1 MAKIISVD
9 ENSIAYELGLQCGDE
24 ILEVNGR
31 KVNDILVFRYMTAD
45 EEYEITVKKAD
56 GTIEIYDIENDFG
69 EDLGVEFENPLMSKA
84 KSCANKCI
92 FCFIDQL
99 PKGMRETLYFK
110 DDDTR
115 LSFLHGNYITMT
127 NISDKELEDMIYI
140 HVSPVNISVHCTD
153 PQLRSFMLGNK
164 KAGRL
169 LQQMKKLADAGIEM
183 NCQIVL
189 CKGIN
194 DKENLDNTIKDLEQF
209 FPNVSSICIVPLGM
223 TKHRD
228 GLYKLEPFNKEDCKE
243 IIKQVN
249 VWQERFLDKYE
260 SRMVY
265 LADEFYIKGE
275 VPLPDAEDYEDYPQ
289 LENGVGMASLFK
301 EEFTEAL
308 KEIKE
313 VKYKKVG
320 IVTGTISEEL
330 MKELSAMVK
339 GADITVY
346 AIRNEFFGESITV
359 SGLLTGGDIIN
370 QLKDKDLGDEIL
382 IPENMLR
389 TDTEV
394 FLDDV
399 TVTELSEKLGIKVR
413 VVSNGYDLAEKLTD
427 GKEQ

>member
-9 ENSIAYELGLQCGDE
+9 ENSIAYDLGLQCGDE

-56 GTIEIYDIENDFG
+56 GSIEIYDVENDFG

-153 PQLRSFMLGNK
+153 PELRTFMLGNK
-164 KAGRL
+164 KAGKL
-169 LQQMKKLADAGIEM
+169 LKQMEKLADAGIEM

-194 DKENLDNTIKDLEQF
+194 DGENLDNTIKDLEQF

-223 TKHRD
+223 TKYRE
-228 GLYKLEPFNKEDCKE
+228 GLYSLKPFDRDDCLG
-243 IIKQVN
+243 IIKQIDK
-249 VWQERFLDKYE
+249 WQKLFLEKYN

-265 LADEFYIKGE
+265 LADEFYIKAE
-275 VPLPDAEDYEDYPQ
+275 VPLPDAVEYEDYPQ

-301 EEFTEAL
+301 EEFINTI

-313 VKYKKVG
+313 VKHKKVG
-320 IVTGTISEEL
+320 IVTGTISKDIMCEL
-330 MKELSAMVK
+330 ASMVK
-339 GADITVY
+339 GADVTVY
-346 AIRNEFFGESITV
+346 PIRNEFFGETITV
-359 SGLLTGGDIIN
+359 TGLLTGGDIIN
-370 QLKDKDLGDEIL
+370 QLKDKDLGHEIL
-382 IPENMLR
+382 LSENLLR
-389 TDTEV
+389 AGTEV
-394 FLDDV
+394 LLDDV
-399 TVTELSEKLGIKVR
+399 TVNEISEKLGVKVR
-413 VVSNGYDLAEKLTD
+413 IVTDGCDLAKKLTD
-427 GKEQ
+427 

>member
-1 MAKIISVD
+1 MAKIISVE
-9 ENSIAYELGLQCGDE
+9 ENSIAYDLGLQCGDE
-24 ILEVNGR
+24 IVEVNGR

-56 GTIEIYDIENDFG
+56 GSIEIYDIENDFG

-153 PQLRSFMLGNK
+153 PELRTFMLGNK
-164 KAGRL
+164 KAGKL
-169 LQQMKKLADAGIEM
+169 LEQMKKLADAQIEM

-209 FPNVSSICIVPLGM
+209 FPSVSSICIVPLGM
-223 TKHRD
+223 TKYRE
-228 GLYKLEPFNKEDCKE
+228 GLYKLEPFNREDCRE
-243 IIKQVN
+243 VIKQIDK
-249 VWQERFLDKYE
+249 WQVLFLEKYN

-275 VPLPDAEDYEDYPQ
+275 IPLPDAPCYEDYPQ

-301 EEFTEAL
+301 EEFEDRL
-308 KEIKE
+308 KDIKE

-320 IVTGTISEEL
+320 IVTGTISKDFMCEL
-330 MKELSAMVK
+330 ASMIK
-339 GADITVY
+339 GADVTVY
-346 AIRNEFFGESITV
+346 PIRNEFFGETITV
-359 SGLLTGGDIIN
+359 TGLLTGRDIIN

-382 IPENMLR
+382 ISENLLR
-389 TDTEV
+389 ADTEV
-394 FLDDV
+394 LLDDV
-399 TVTELSEKLGIKVR
+399 TVSELSEKLGVKVR
-413 VVSNGYDLAEKLTD
+413 IVSNGYDLAEKLTD
-427 GKEQ
+427 GKEG

>member
-1 MAKIISVD
+1 MAKIVCVD
-9 ENSIAYELGLQCGDE
+9 KDSIAEELGLECGDE

-45 EEYEITVKKAD
+45 ETYEITVKKTD
-56 GTIEIYDIENDFG
+56 GSIEIYEVENDFG

-99 PKGMRETLYFK
+99 PCGMRESLYFK

-140 HVSPVNISVHCTD
+140 HISPVNISVHCTD
-153 PQLRSFMLGNK
+153 PELRSFMLGNK
-164 KAGRL
+164 KAGKL
-169 LQQMKKLADAGIEM
+169 LCQMEKLSDAGIEM

-194 DKENLDNTIKDLEQF
+194 DKENLDNTIKDLEKF

-228 GLYKLEPFNKEDCKE
+228 GLYKLEPFNKEDCRE
-243 IIKQVN
+243 IINQVN
-249 VWQERFLDKYE
+249 KWQEEFIQKYN

-275 VPLPDAEDYEDYPQ
+275 VELPYAESYEDYPQ

-301 EEFTEAL
+301 EEFYEAL

-320 IVTGTISEEL
+320 IVTGTISEDI
-330 MKELSAMVK
+330 MKELADEIK
-339 GADITVY
+339 GADVTVY
-346 AIRNEFFGESITV
+346 AIKNEFFGESITV
-359 SGLLTGGDIIN
+359 SGLLTGRDIIN
-370 QLKDKDLGDEIL
+370 QLKDKDLGDELL
-382 IPENMLR
+382 ISENMLR
-389 TDTEV
+389 ADTEI

-399 TVTELSEKLGIKVR
+399 TVSELSEQLGVKVR
-413 VVSNGYDLAEKLTD
+413 VVSDGYDLAVKLTD
-427 GKEQ
+427 GKEG

>member
-1 MAKIISVD
+1 MAKIVCVD
-9 ENSIAYELGLQCGDE
+9 KDSIAEELGLECGDE

-45 EEYEITVKKAD
+45 ETYEITVKKTD
-56 GTIEIYDIENDFG
+56 GSIEIYEVENDFG

-99 PKGMRETLYFK
+99 PCGMRESLYFK

-140 HVSPVNISVHCTD
+140 HISPVNISVHCTD
-153 PQLRSFMLGNK
+153 PELRSFMLGNK
-164 KAGRL
+164 KAGKL
-169 LQQMKKLADAGIEM
+169 LCQMEKLSDAGIEM

-194 DKENLDNTIKDLEQF
+194 DKEHLDITIKDLEKF

-223 TKHRD
+223 TKHRE
-228 GLYKLEPFNKEDCKE
+228 GLYKFEPFNKEDCRE
-243 IIKQVN
+243 IINQVN
-249 VWQERFLDKYE
+249 KWQDEFIGKYN

-275 VPLPDAEDYEDYPQ
+275 VELPDAQCYEDYPQ

-301 EEFTEAL
+301 EEFYEAL

-313 VKYKKVG
+313 IKYKKVG
-320 IVTGTISEEL
+320 IVTGTISEDI
-330 MKELSAMVK
+330 MKELANEIK
-339 GADITVY
+339 GADVTVY
-346 AIRNEFFGESITV
+346 PIKNEFFGESITV
-359 SGLLTGGDIIN
+359 SGLLTGRDIIN
-370 QLKDKDLGDEIL
+370 QLKDKGLGDELL
-382 IPENMLR
+382 ISENMLR
-389 TDTEV
+389 ADTEI

-399 TVTELSEKLGIKVR
+399 TVTDISNELGVKVR
-413 VVSNGYDLAEKLTD
+413 VVTDGYDLAKKLTD
-427 GKEQ
+427 

>member
-1 MAKIISVD
+1 MAKIISVE
-9 ENSIAYELGLQCGDE
+9 ENSIAYDLGLQCGDE
-24 ILEVNGR
+24 IVEVNGR

-56 GTIEIYDIENDFG
+56 GSIEIYDIENDFG

-153 PQLRSFMLGNK
+153 PELRTFMLGNK
-164 KAGRL
+164 KAGKL
-169 LQQMKKLADAGIEM
+169 LEQMKKLADAQIEM

-209 FPNVSSICIVPLGM
+209 FPSVSSICIVPLGM
-223 TKHRD
+223 TKYRE
-228 GLYKLEPFNKEDCKE
+228 GLYKLEPFNREDCRE
-243 IIKQVN
+243 VIKQIDK
-249 VWQERFLDKYE
+249 WQVLFLEKYN

-275 VPLPDAEDYEDYPQ
+275 IPLPDAPCYEDYPQ

-301 EEFTEAL
+301 EEFEDRL
-308 KEIKE
+308 KDIKE

-320 IVTGTISEEL
+320 IVTGTISKDFMCEL
-330 MKELSAMVK
+330 ASMIK
-339 GADITVY
+339 GADVIVY
-346 AIRNEFFGESITV
+346 PIRNEFFGETITV
-359 SGLLTGGDIIN
+359 TGLLTGRDIIN

-382 IPENMLR
+382 ISENLLR
-389 TDTEV
+389 ADTEV
-394 FLDDV
+394 LLDDV
-399 TVTELSEKLGIKVR
+399 TVSELSEKLGVKVR
-413 VVSNGYDLAEKLTD
+413 IVSNGYDLAEKLTD
-427 GKEQ
+427 GKEG

>member
-1 MAKIISVD
+1 MAKIVCVD
-9 ENSIAYELGLQCGDE
+9 KDSIAEELGLECGDE

-45 EEYEITVKKAD
+45 ETYEITVKKTD
-56 GTIEIYDIENDFG
+56 GSIEIYEVENDFG

-99 PKGMRETLYFK
+99 PCGMRESLYFK

-140 HVSPVNISVHCTD
+140 HISPVNISVHCTD
-153 PQLRSFMLGNK
+153 PELRSFMLGNK
-164 KAGRL
+164 KAGKL
-169 LQQMKKLADAGIEM
+169 LCQMEKLSDAGIEM

-194 DKENLDNTIKDLEQF
+194 DKENLDNTIKDLEKF

-223 TKHRD
+223 TKHRE
-228 GLYKLEPFNKEDCKE
+228 GLYKLEPFNKEDCRE
-243 IIKQVN
+243 IINQVN
-249 VWQERFLDKYE
+249 KWQTEFIQRYN

-275 VPLPDAEDYEDYPQ
+275 VELPDAESYEDYPQ

-301 EEFTEAL
+301 EEFYEAL

-320 IVTGTISEEL
+320 IVTGTISEDI
-330 MKELSAMVK
+330 MKELADEIK
-339 GADITVY
+339 GADVTVY
-346 AIRNEFFGESITV
+346 AIKNEFFGESITV
-359 SGLLTGGDIIN
+359 SGLLTGRDIIN
-370 QLKDKDLGDEIL
+370 QLKDKDLGDELL
-382 IPENMLR
+382 ISENMLR
-389 TDTEV
+389 ADTEI

-399 TVTELSEKLGIKVR
+399 TVTDISNELGVKVR
-413 VVSNGYDLAEKLTD
+413 VVLNGYDLAKKLTD
-427 GKEQ
+427 GKEG

>member
-1 MAKIISVD
+1 MAKIICVD
-9 ENSIAYELGLQCGDE
+9 ENSIAEELGLECGDE

-45 EEYEITVKKAD
+45 ETYEITVKKAD
-56 GTIEIYDIENDFG
+56 GSIEIYEVENDFG

-99 PKGMRETLYFK
+99 PCGMRESLYFK

-140 HVSPVNISVHCTD
+140 HISPVNISVHCTE
-153 PQLRSFMLGNK
+153 PELRSFMLGNK
-164 KAGRL
+164 KAGKIL
-169 LQQMKKLADAGIEM
+169 SQMEKLADAGIEM

-194 DKENLDNTIKDLEQF
+194 DKEHLDITIKDLEQF

-228 GLYKLEPFNKEDCKE
+228 GLFKLEPFNKEDCRE
-243 IIKQVN
+243 IIEQIDK
-249 VWQERFLDKYE
+249 WQKKFLEKYD

-275 VPLPDAEDYEDYPQ
+275 VSLPDAEDYEDYPQ

-301 EEFTEAL
+301 EEFCEAL
-308 KEIKE
+308 KDIKE

-320 IVTGTISEEL
+320 IVTGTISEDI
-330 MKELSAMVK
+330 MKELAEKIK
-339 GADITVY
+339 GADVTVY
-346 AIRNEFFGESITV
+346 PIKNEFFGESITV
-359 SGLLTGGDIIN
+359 SGLLTGRDIIN
-370 QLKDKDLGDEIL
+370 QLKGKDLGDELL
-382 IPENMLR
+382 ISENMLR
-389 TDTEV
+389 ADTEI

-399 TVTELSEKLGIKVR
+399 TVTDISQELGVKVR
-413 VVSNGYDLAEKLTD
+413 VVLNGYDLAKKLTN
-427 GKEQ
+427 GKE